1 MQRACHPKQ
10 DDPNKARSPRY
21 CPFQRYANRPDQR
34 FGRDNIVTERCWAP
48 FFVDRTDFFLSFF
61 FSFLLFFAERHGQS
75 SLALLASAS
84 SPGELVYHFDGLDF
98 STRSFS
104 SHMCTHPGLSA
115 HTLLKRLL
123 PHRWTE
129 EKEGRFAILH
139 NFVAKCRYIC
149 TRNVLQYYTTLL
161 PSVGTTALGM
171 FCGAKYTH
179 HTFIH
184 ASHKTSL
191 DYNSSKHQN
200 KKSLLNL

>member
-21 CPFQRYANRPDQR
+21 CPFQRSANRPDQR

-48 FFVDRTDFFLSFF
+48 FFVDRTDFFLFCSFLF
-61 FSFLLFFAERHGQS
+61 FSLPSGIV
-75 SLALLASAS
+75 SLALSALAS
-84 SPGELVYHFDGLDF
+84 SPGEVVYHFDGLDPC
-98 STRSFS
+98 TPSFS
-104 SHMCTHPGLSA
+104 FHMCRQPGLPA
-115 HTLLKRLL
+115 HTLLQRLL

-139 NFVAKCRYIC
+139 NFIAKCRYIC

-161 PSVGTTALGM
+161 PGVGTSALGM

-179 HTFIH
+179 HTFTPVIKH
-184 ASHKTSL
+184 LYIITAANIRIKSHC
-191 DYNSSKHQN
+191 
-200 KKSLLNL
+200 